1 MDEIILT
8 WGQTINGFNKQI
20 IQEATGNVYNI
31 KDRILNLKQRLEL
44 VNDPAQIAKIE
55 RNLKMFRNVQ
65 RKYYILLW
73 IKYCSLIR
81 ILNYHRGMASVLVFL
96 KVYK

>member
-8 WGQTINGFNKQI
+8 WGQTINGLNKQI

-55 RNLKMFRNVQ
+55 RNLKCLEMS
-65 RKYYILLW
+65 KESIIYY
-73 IKYCSLIR
+73 YG
-81 ILNYHRGMASVLVFL
+81 LNIVV
-96 KVYK
+96 

>member
-31 KDRILNLKQRLEL
+31 KDRIINLKT
-44 VNDPAQIAKIE
+44 K
-55 RNLKMFRNVQ
+55 
-65 RKYYILLW
+65 
-73 IKYCSLIR
+73 IR
-81 ILNYHRGMASVLVFL
+81 IS
-96 KVYK
+96 